1 MTLSSTNFRA
11 MDNPLVLAAI
21 AAAIFIIGFF
31 VFMKISQAIM
41 KIGFLI
47 VAAVVL
53 FVMFKDK
60 LPL

>member
-1 MTLSSTNFRA
+1 
-11 MDNPLVLAAI
+11 MDNPLVLTAI
-21 AAAIFIIGFF
+21 AAAILIVGFF
-31 VFMKISQAIM
+31 VFMKVTQAIM

-53 FVMFKDK
+53 FVLFKDK

>member
-1 MTLSSTNFRA
+1 
-11 MDNPLVLAAI
+11 MDNPLVLTAI
-21 AAAIFIIGFF
+21 LIVGFF
-31 VFMKISQAIM
+31 VFMKVTQAIM

-53 FVMFKDK
+53 FVLFKDK